1 MAYFALMWSVK
12 PGSEDAVKEL
22 FHNYGRP
29 DPVVR
34 DGDGN
39 VTGQLLSTLVFMK
52 DNVIVRV
59 MEVEGDLPAVA
70 RHLQRQEAIQN
81 LEASLD
87 QYLEE
92 PRDHSSPEAM
102 ARFFA
107 SSAMELLIARKQDE

>member
-1 MAYFALMWSVK
+1 MWSVK
-12 PGSEDAVKEL
+12 PGTEDAVKEL

-34 DGDGN
+34 DADGN
-39 VTGQLLSTLVFMK
+39 VTGELIGTQVFMK
-52 DNVIVRV
+52 GNVVVRV
-59 MEVEGDLPAVA
+59 MEVEGDLAAVA
-70 RHLQRQEAIQN
+70 RHLQTQEAIQS

-102 ARFFA
+102 ANFFRN
-107 SSAMELLIARKQDE
+107 SAMELLISRKKGD

>member
-1 MAYFALMWSVK
+1 MPSFALMWSVK
-12 PGSEDAVKEL
+12 PGTEDAVREL

-34 DGDGN
+34 DSEGN
-39 VTGQLLSTLVFMK
+39 VTGQLLSTQVFMK
-52 DNVIVRV
+52 GNVVVRV

-70 RHLQRQEAIQN
+70 RHLQTQEAIQN
-81 LEASLD
+81 LESQLD

-107 SSAMELLIARKQDE
+107 QSAMELLIARKLGE